1 MKAALVYKTESNDV
15 ASKLVDVDEPNRSNL
30 QPTQLIIKVHVSGS
44 NPKDWKIPLFVP
56 QLNNT
61 NSGDDIAGTVVA
73 VGSDVSE
80 FKPGDRVAAFHEMT
94 KEFGSY
100 AEYAVAWEH
109 TTFALP
115 ANVSDEEGAT
125 IPLAAMT
132 AAVGLFTRLGLPEPW
147 VGTDSPHKLL
157 REHAR
162 GGVAVYG
169 AASAVGAF
177 AVKLLV
183 KSDIH
188 PIIAVA
194 GNGIEF
200 VEGLIDRSKGDTIVD
215 YRKGGEAI
223 VQGLKDGVR
232 KGETLKYAYDAVSD
246 HGSYG
251 YLCQVLDTKA
261 PGGSHLT
268 TVLPG
273 KKYEGIPEGVNL
285 TTTQVGSVHQPTNH
299 DFGYAW
305 FRLFGQGMKEGWF
318 KPHPHEVVK
327 GGLAGVGEGLSRLQT
342 GKVSAKKMVFR
353 VAETEGVNFSES
365 KI

>member
-1 MKAALVYKTESNDV
+1 MKSALVHKTSSGGT
-15 ASKLVDVDEPNRSNL
+15 ASTLTDTAAPSPSAL
-30 QPTQLIIKVHVSGS
+30 APTQLIIKVHVSGS
-44 NPKDWKIPLFVP
+44 NPKDWKLPHMVAH
-56 QLNNT
+56 LNSS
-61 NSGDDIAGTVVA
+61 NSGDDIAGTVAA
-73 VGSDVSE
+73 VGSAVSE

-109 TTFALP
+109 TTFMVP
-115 ANVSDEEGAT
+115 ADVSFEEAAT
-125 IPLAAMT
+125 VPLAAMT

-147 VGTDSPHKLL
+147 VGSELL
-157 REHAR
+157 RADCR

-169 AASAVGAF
+169 AASAVGAYV
-177 AVKLLV
+177 VKLLV

-188 PIIAVA
+188 PIICVA

-200 VEGLIDRSKGDTIVD
+200 VEGLIQREKGDTIVD
-215 YRKGGEAI
+215 YREGGEAI
-223 VQGLKDGVR
+223 VKGLRAGVR
-232 KGETLKYAYDAVSD
+232 EGEVLKYAFDAVSD

-251 YLCQVLDTKA
+251 YLCQVLDTKS

-273 KKYEGIPEGVNL
+273 RNYEGIPEGVNL
-285 TTTQVGSVHQPTNH
+285 TTTQVGSVHQPSNH

>member
-1 MKAALVYKTESNDV
+1 MKVALVYKNDSNVV
-15 ASKLVDVDEPNRSNL
+15 ASKLVDIEPPSPSNL

-44 NPKDWKIPLFVP
+44 NPKDWKIPLFIP

-94 KEFGSY
+94 KEFGSF

-109 TTFALP
+109 TTFRLP

-147 VGTDSPHKLL
+147 SGHDNKLL
-157 REHAR
+157 REDAR

-177 AVKLLV
+177 AIKLLI

-194 GNGIEF
+194 GNGIDF

-223 VQGLKDGVR
+223 VQGLRDGVK
-232 KGETLKYAYDAVSD
+232 KGETLKYAFDAVSD

-251 YLCQVLDTKA
+251 YLSQVLDTKA
-261 PGGSHLT
+261 VGGSHLT
-268 TVLPG
+268 VVLPG
-273 KKYEGIPEGVNL
+273 KKYEGIPEGVHL
-285 TTTQVGSVHQPTNH
+285 TTTQVGSVHQESNH

-318 KPHPHEVVK
+318 PAHPHEVIK
-327 GGLAGVGEGLSRLQT
+327 GGLAGVGEGLERLKG
-342 GKVSAKKMVFR
+342 GKVSDEKMVFR
-353 VAETEGVNFSES
+353 VADTEGVNLLDS